1 MRYVADTRVFVWAVT
16 NQKRRLGVCARKV
29 FASADQGHSVICIS
43 VVSLLELDW
52 LEAAGKLQ
60 FKDSYESLAKQLST
74 SPGYQVVPLTM
85 EMILLSRTH
94 RDLDAIDRLIVAT
107 AEELECSLITADAAI
122 QEMYLVP
129 IVWD

>member
-1 MRYVADTRVFVWAVT
+1 MRYVADTRVLVWAVT
-16 NQKRRLGVCARKV
+16 NQKRRLGVRARKV

-52 LEAAGKLQ
+52 LEAVGKLQ

-122 QEMYLVP
+122 QEMHLVP